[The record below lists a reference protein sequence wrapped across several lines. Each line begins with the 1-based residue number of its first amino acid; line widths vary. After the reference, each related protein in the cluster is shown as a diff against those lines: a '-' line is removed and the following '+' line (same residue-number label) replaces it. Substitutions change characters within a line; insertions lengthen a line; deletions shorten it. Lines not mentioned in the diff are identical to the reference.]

1 MSSGAKPASTI
12 QEPPFVVPHHFSD
25 IDVWKVPD
33 RNFFI
38 FIALSFI
45 FGFFGTDH
53 FYIRSFGT
61 GIQKFMFNIF
71 TLGFWYFWDIVQI
84 VSDSKKVREEGLTSP
99 FDWMRGIGR
108 GVFIDP
114 KSGPTGAAKKDIV
127 IYALLT
133 LFGLFGMDK
142 FYMGDMWQGVA
153 KLFANFNLF
162 FFFGWMWVIWDIVNV
177 FFYPENIL
185 KNGINAPPLFN
196 IWFKNKPVADL
207 FIPQTGQVADNSL
220 GSIPFIGGVAPPLPV
235 LPTIP
240 AGAFKAAVIGAQ
252 ILEPPLPPPLPELP
266 SLPTDAALQV
276 LEPPTP
282 PPLPALSGPSAAKM
296 TGGGMKEESISLGP
310 VIAGTLAAISL
321 AGAVKLVVDLM

>member
-1 MSSGAKPASTI
+1 MSSGAKPAPTI
-12 QEPPFVVPHHFSD
+12 QEPPFTIPHHFSD

-33 RNFFI
+33 RNFFL
-38 FIALSFI
+38 FIALSFL

-61 GIQKFMFNIF
+61 GMQKFVFNIF

-114 KSGPTGAAKKDIV
+114 KSGSTGASKKDIV
-127 IYALLT
+127 VYALMT

-142 FYMGDMWQGVA
+142 FYMGDMWQGFA

-185 KNGINAPPLFN
+185 KNGIIVPPLFN
-196 IWFKNKPVADL
+196 MWFENKPVADL
-207 FIPQTGQVADNSL
+207 FIPQTGQVADNSFGVL
-220 GSIPFIGGVAPPLPV
+220 GSFTAPPLPV

-240 AGAFKAAVIGAQ
+240 ISAFKAGIIGAK
-252 ILEPPLPPPLPELP
+252 ILEPPELPELP
-266 SLPTDAALQV
+266 EMPKLP
-276 LEPPTP
+276 EMPTETMKIGNKIVET
-282 PPLPALSGPSAAKM
+282 PLTGATSKM
-296 TGGGMKEESISLGP
+296 TGGALKEDSLSLGP
-310 VIAGTLAAISL
+310 VIAGTLTAISL
-321 AGAVKLVVDLM
+321 AGAVKLVFDLM